1 MAVRFDSNT
10 IFRVQQATDIIDV
23 ISEHIRLSKKG
34 KEMVGLCPFHEDHR
48 PSLYVNP
55 AKQIFK
61 CFACGAGGDVFKFIQ
76 MRENLNFGQAVERL
90 GRRAGIE
97 IKPLKTTKT
106 QTQKPDVDP
115 NRLAKANNWA
125 AEYFHKNL
133 LDKKKGKSARDYL
146 KQRKINTETIKK
158 WRLGL
163 AIEGNDLFKT
173 AKSQKA
179 DTNLLIKAGLLTPQN
194 QDKFVNRLIFPIA
207 DVTGRVIGLGG
218 RTLDGAD
225 AKYIN
230 SPATVLF
237 DKSNSIYGLQH
248 ARHRIVST
256 DTAVVVE
263 GYTDVIMAH
272 QFGCDNVVASL
283 GTSFTTGHGRLLRRY
298 AKKAVLLYDGDT
310 AGLAAADRALE
321 VCLSQRIDIRI
332 AVLEKSKDPCDFL
345 LENGKEGFEK
355 LIAGAVDVFEFK
367 WNRLNKKLDD
377 SETIAGKK
385 QAVEQYLEAIAK
397 AVYAGTLPEI
407 EKGLIVNRLSK
418 LIGLDSKQ
426 INAELSKK
434 VRTTARTT
442 TYNQENRKVQ
452 RISLGASLNTGAQR
466 EILEVLLCEPNLF
479 ELVKGKITAD
489 MFDEPILNQISTA
502 LFETLESKNF
512 GSENLLTKVLAKIES
527 TGAGSL
533 VVKLADTGRRKGN
546 FHRRLDGAI
555 EAMQRY
561 RARLQAADIT
571 AVEDKRRYLRKV
583 LENTGKENRHNIGM
597 I

>member
-10 IFRVQQATDIIDV
+10 IFRIQQATDIIDV
-23 ISEHIRLSKKG
+23 ISEHISLSKKG

-55 AKQIFK
+55 GKQIFK
-61 CFACGAGGDVFKFIQ
+61 CFACSAGGDVFKFIQ

-90 GRRAGIE
+90 GQRAGIE
-97 IKPLKTTKT
+97 IKSLKNTRV

-125 AEYFHKNL
+125 AEHFHKNL
-133 LDKKKGKSARDYL
+133 LDKKTGKSARDYL
-146 KQRKINTETIKK
+146 KKRKITDETIKK

-163 AIEGNDLFKT
+163 AIEGNDLLKT
-173 AKSQKA
+173 ANSQNA

-194 QDKFVNRLIFPIA
+194 QDKFVNRLMFPIA

-237 DKSNSIYGLQH
+237 DKSNSIYGLEH
-248 ARHRIVST
+248 ARHKIVST
-256 DTAVVVE
+256 DTAIVVE

-272 QFGCDNVVASL
+272 QCSCSNVVASL

-332 AVLEKSKDPCDFL
+332 AVLEKGKDPCDFL
-345 LENGKEGFEK
+345 LDNGKDGFEK

-367 WNRLNKKLDD
+367 WNRLNERLGN

-385 QAVEQYLEAIAK
+385 QAIEQYLEVIAK
-397 AVYAGTLPEI
+397 AIHAGSMPAI

-434 VRTTARTT
+434 VRTTARSA

-452 RISLGASLNTGAQR
+452 RVRLGDGFNAGVQR
-466 EILEVLLCEPNLF
+466 EILEVLLCEPKLF
-479 ELVKGKITAD
+479 ESVKGKITVD

-502 LFETLESKNF
+502 LFETLESKNLQ
-512 GSENLLTKVLAKIES
+512 SENLLTMVLAKIES

-533 VVKLADTGRRKGN
+533 VVKLADAGQHKGN
-546 FHRRLDGAI
+546 FHCRLDGAI
-555 EAMQRY
+555 EAMQQWRS
-561 RARLQAADIT
+561 RLQAADIT
-571 AVEDKRRYLRKV
+571 AVEDKRQYLRQV
-583 LENTGKENRHNIGM
+583 WENAGKENRRNIGM
-597 I
+597 V